1 MALED
6 YKAVFGDQF
15 DNIVDA
21 IMKGGLTP
29 QVEAMIVG
37 TIDEMVFNV
46 NIFSENIN
54 KTVTNMTKA
63 GISKDV
69 IRNTLQ
75 QDMKGGGKIF
85 GRLRNET
92 RETLVGGINKSGALA
107 QYETYLNNGI
117 TEDSLFTW
125 VTASGHRIC
134 ADCLALSGGEKTFKE
149 WESSGLPGAGHT
161 VCGGYCYCVVDP
173 VGKMDKEVKVNTEA
187 IKKEK
192 GASKSGSILDRVFK
206 SPNKKGNEIFKKA
219 FNTSNNKFKTF
230 ISKMPPLQHIGT
242 GGGRSAY
249 YTQSTRSPFL
259 QSIDG
264 KPVLQ
269 NEKYFFKHGGIN
281 IKHTVRGV
289 NNVTRHEYGHYLH
302 QNLNHFSD
310 WYSTNQW
317 LKMYDASIGK
327 IPMNEFLDNTE
338 RIWGVVANGRKIAE
352 SHLKFYDAWKASQ
365 KRLGVPLRGKAAKEL
380 NKQKNRFYKEL
391 DIKTRYKSKGKGEG
405 LKYWKEVYGEKDFK
419 TGKTWD
425 ELYDNIP
432 SDNPLLKSLI
442 DNADDLSENG
452 YDGLMLQDL
461 MGSITKEKVGY
472 GHGVSYYSKGGV
484 QMQMHETF
492 ANLTAI
498 YNNPNQ
504 IYWKFISDELPE
516 LAKYYDDLIND
527 VNTNGYFG
535 RQF

>member
-85 GRLRNET
+85 GQLRNET

-134 ADCLALSGGEKTFKE
+134 GDCLALSGGEKTFKE

-187 IKKEK
+187 VKEK
-192 GASKSGSILDRVFK
+192 GISVKKAAGVYSQDKAMKIINSRTRHPD
-206 SPNKKGNEIFKKA
+206 NKKGTSLKYYTDRA
-219 FNTSNNKFKTF
+219 GLGDNTVNLKGMTSDTLTQMAKGLDDVLGRYDLKVDY
-230 ISKMPPLQHIGT
+230 IGYHIRGLSRKHAA
-242 GGGRSAY
+242 GCAWQWGGRKVHALSFQKT
-249 YTQSTRSPFL
+249 YT
-259 QSIDG
+259 
-264 KPVLQ
+264 
-269 NEKYFFKHGGIN
+269 
-281 IKHTVRGV
+281 
-289 NNVTRHEYGHYLH
+289 
-302 QNLNHFSD
+302 
-310 WYSTNQW
+310 
-317 LKMYDASIGK
+317 
-327 IPMNEFLDNTE
+327 
-338 RIWGVVANGRKIAE
+338 
-352 SHLKFYDAWKASQ
+352 
-365 KRLGVPLRGKAAKEL
+365 
-380 NKQKNRFYKEL
+380 
-391 DIKTRYKSKGKGEG
+391 
-405 LKYWKEVYGEKDFK
+405 
-419 TGKTWD
+419 KTWKKLHKD
-425 ELYDNIP
+425 SSARYIKRKETMVR
-432 SDNPLLKSLI
+432 
-442 DNADDLSENG
+442 NAE
-452 YDGLMLQDL
+452 Y
-461 MGSITKEKVGY
+461 
-472 GHGVSYYSKGGV
+472 
-484 QMQMHETF
+484 
-492 ANLTAI
+492 
-498 YNNPNQ
+498 
-504 IYWKFISDELPE
+504 FI
-516 LAKYYDDLIND
+516 KYYDDMIND
-527 VNTNGYFG
+527 PKQKHYSIMRAKRAKAKYETQLRIYSNKNLNKYTVGEDFYATVVHESWHQVDYQLSKSMGLRDVNLRTIFQQKLDDLGVITDEWYEVSEYAAENIAELWAETGTALVTNNYVPTNIRTAFLETLKEVGASYP
-535 RQF
+535 